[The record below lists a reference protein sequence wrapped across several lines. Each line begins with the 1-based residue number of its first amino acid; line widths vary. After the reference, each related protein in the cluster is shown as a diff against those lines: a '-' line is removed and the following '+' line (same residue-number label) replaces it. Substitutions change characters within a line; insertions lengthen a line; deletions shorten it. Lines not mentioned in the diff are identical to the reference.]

1 MAVVVKTL
9 GLVVVPGGMME
20 TVVKFVEEALK
31 SDLAELVTSKL
42 FGAGSKV
49 KGLFKVFKDLDITEH
64 LVAAEAFCEEHG
76 ANHVAD
82 LKRLFAAGLTY
93 ANQLATVLNL
103 KRIKAIRL
111 NEVITA
117 LPDRE

>member
-1 MAVVVKTL
+1 MAVVVKKL
-9 GLVVVPGGMME
+9 GLVIVAGGMME

-49 KGLFKVFKDLDITEH
+49 KGLFKVFKDLDITEY
-64 LVAAEAFCEEHG
+64 LVAAEAFCKQHG
-76 ANHVAD
+76 ADNVVD
-82 LKRLFAAGLTY
+82 LKRRFAAGLTY
-93 ANQLATVLNL
+93 AKQLATVLNL
-103 KRIKAIRL
+103 PSLKAIRL
-111 NEVITA
+111 DEVITA